1 MYACICMFEH
11 HVHMKCVCV
20 DVCMKAR
27 LPQMSFIPHAA
38 YHLLLRWDLSWPAA
52 SKLAMVNGYK
62 LWVSV
67 CLPFLRAGIR
77 KMCCWA
83 QIEDVHSGTWNLDPC
98 DVKTSTLF
106 MSSPQALGF
115 ILSHVQSLSAWS
127 MRLRKGNRV
136 MQTWNSPPGSRLNS
150 SVNCRRQHL

>member
-1 MYACICMFEH
+1 MYVCICMFEH
-11 HVHMKCVCV
+11 YVHMKYICV

-38 YHLLLRWDLSWPAA
+38 HHLLLRWGLSWPAA
-52 SKLAMVNGYK
+52 SKLATVTGYK

-67 CLPFLRAGIR
+67 CLSFPSVGIR

-83 QIEDVHSGTWNLDPC
+83 QLWRCAFWDMNLGPC
-98 DVKTSTLF
+98 DFKTNTLS

-127 MRLRKGNRV
+127 MRLRKGNQV
-136 MQTWNSPPGSRLNS
+136 MQMRNSPPGSRLNS
-150 SVNCRRQHL
+150 CVNCWRRHL